1 MPRKCKQSSSG
12 HCVWFESKKN
22 ASKEDIRGTLVNKM
36 KIKQRS
42 KTKLLHKKT
51 MGTKRHGNLGI
62 TQTEHD
68 PQSGDDSTG
77 RDESDCTQALSK
89 STSSNHHSDSSPLHK
104 DPVVVLTRLAEVVV
118 KTLLRDIKVCLVKEE
133 TDVRRDEDNH
143 GGSPQF
149 FPCPHCTISFTD
161 CYFLENHIKTKH
173 QKQYLAMLK
182 SQVSKSKRVYGP
194 THSCAHCSC
203 MFHTPRQLD
212 IHTRQAHPSA
222 RPQKPATPRR
232 TGRPHRVQE
241 KFHTC
246 PQCSRRFKYLGSLLK
261 HCKSLHKMAVVLTNG
276 HISCADCEKSFENCW
291 GLGPHRCHEPE
302 GNKPKDAKQM
312 VIKEVGFQCLDCG
325 KILTTPTS
333 LNTHMR
339 IHTGEKPYVCKECG
353 KRFSDTSAY
362 RYHLLIHNGVKPFK
376 CQDCGKAFKQKSL
389 LRKHMTVHSGE
400 RKYSCSQCDRQ
411 FAYRESLKLHL
422 RTHSGERP
430 FKCTVCGK
438 DFADKGYLKTH
449 LKIHNNQKNYH
460 CGVCGQKFIRIGVL
474 NIHLRSHTGERPY
487 HCTVCDKQFAR
498 LDHLKNH
505 QRTHTGEKPY
515 TCTECGKSFT
525 QSGDLTK
532 HKRLH
537 TGERPFECS
546 ECHKRFICS
555 ASLTLHMRTHTH
567 RDVKPYSCQECGK
580 SFYEQSHVNG
590 HMKIHK
596 GKRYS
601 CPHCFISFAR
611 KSNLSKHLLRRH
623 KPK

>member
-1 MPRKCKQSSSG
+1 
-12 HCVWFESKKN
+12 
-22 ASKEDIRGTLVNKM
+22 M
-36 KIKQRS
+36 K
-42 KTKLLHKKT
+42 
-51 MGTKRHGNLGI
+51 
-62 TQTEHD
+62 
-68 PQSGDDSTG
+68 
-77 RDESDCTQALSK
+77 
-89 STSSNHHSDSSPLHK
+89 TSSA
-104 DPVVVLTRLAEVVV
+104 RVVV
-118 KTLLRDIKVCLVKEE
+118 KTLLRDIKVCLVKEV

-173 QKQYLAMLK
+173 QKQYLAMLR

-194 THSCAHCSC
+194 THLCPHCSC

-212 IHTRQAHPSA
+212 IHNRQAHPSA
-222 RPQKPATPRR
+222 RPQKPAPPRR
-232 TGRPHRVQE
+232 TGLPHRVQE

-333 LNTHMR
+333 LNAHMR
-339 IHTGEKPYVCKECG
+339 I
-353 KRFSDTSAY
+353 
-362 RYHLLIHNGVKPFK
+362 
-376 CQDCGKAFKQKSL
+376 
-389 LRKHMTVHSGE
+389 
-400 RKYSCSQCDRQ
+400 
-411 FAYRESLKLHL
+411 
-422 RTHSGERP
+422 
-430 FKCTVCGK
+430 
-438 DFADKGYLKTH
+438 
-449 LKIHNNQKNYH
+449 
-460 CGVCGQKFIRIGVL
+460 
-474 NIHLRSHTGERPY
+474 
-487 HCTVCDKQFAR
+487 
-498 LDHLKNH
+498 
-505 QRTHTGEKPY
+505 
-515 TCTECGKSFT
+515 
-525 QSGDLTK
+525 
-532 HKRLH
+532 H

-601 CPHCFISFAR
+601 CPHCFLSFAR

>member
-1 MPRKCKQSSSG
+1 MPNCSQ
-12 HCVWFESKKN
+12 
-22 ASKEDIRGTLVNKM
+22 
-36 KIKQRS
+36 
-42 KTKLLHKKT
+42 
-51 MGTKRHGNLGI
+51 
-62 TQTEHD
+62 
-68 PQSGDDSTG
+68 
-77 RDESDCTQALSK
+77 
-89 STSSNHHSDSSPLHK
+89 
-104 DPVVVLTRLAEVVV
+104 V
-118 KTLLRDIKVCLVKEE
+118 KTLMRTTSKQLHFPE
-133 TDVRRDEDNH
+133 TVSDSYSH
-143 GGSPQF
+143 QF

-161 CYFLENHIKTKH
+161 CYFLENHIKNKH

-194 THSCAHCSC
+194 THSCPHCSC

-212 IHTRQAHPSA
+212 IHTCQAHPSA
-222 RPQKPATPRR
+222 RPQKPAPPRK

-261 HCKSLHKMAVVLTNG
+261 HCKSLHKMSIVLTDGN
-276 HISCADCEKSFENCW
+276 ISCADCEKSFENFW
-291 GLGPHRCHEPE
+291 SLGPYRCHEPE
-302 GNKPKDAKQM
+302 GSRPKDTKQM
-312 VIKEVGFQCLDCG
+312 ICLEVGFQCLDCG
-325 KILTTPTS
+325 KILTTLTS

-353 KRFSDTSAY
+353 KRFSVTDTY
-362 RYHLLIHNGVKPFK
+362 RYHMLIYNGIKPFK
-376 CQDCGKAFKQKSL
+376 CQDCGKDFKQKSL

-438 DFADKGYLKTH
+438 DFADKGYLKMH
-449 LKIHNNQKNYH
+449 LKIHNNQKSYH
-460 CGVCGQKFIRIGVL
+460 CGVCRQKFIRIGVL
-474 NIHLRSHTGERPY
+474 NVHLRERPY

-505 QRTHTGEKPY
+505 QRTHTGEKPN

-532 HKRLH
+532 HKRIH

-555 ASLTLHMRTHTH
+555 GSLTLHMRTHTH
-567 RDVKPYSCQECGK
+567 RDVKPYSRQECGK
-580 SFYEQSHVNG
+580 SFYEQSCE
-590 HMKIHK
+590 
-596 GKRYS
+596 R
-601 CPHCFISFAR
+601 PHENPQWEALCRS
-611 KSNLSKHLLRRH
+611 SLLYQLCSQVQ
-623 KPK
+623 PLQIPA